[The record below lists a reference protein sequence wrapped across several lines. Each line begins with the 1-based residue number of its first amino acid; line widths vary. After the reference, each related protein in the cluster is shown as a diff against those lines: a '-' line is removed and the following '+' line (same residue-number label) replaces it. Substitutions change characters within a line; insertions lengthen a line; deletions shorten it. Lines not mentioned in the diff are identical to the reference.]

1 MDNITKTLLSG
12 AAISALAAVPAMAAG
27 HAPNMHV
34 AGARI
39 ASLNVKY
46 LGSHYKTD
54 IRDPKKVTHVTTDF
68 TFTGTLHESTAYKHA
83 VTLWKEGWFTR
94 TGTTSASKCITAPNE
109 KAKFKKTKH
118 AKIKAVAVTG
128 TVSIPTFCASN
139 TGQTFYGPQ
148 YTLKDKNATSD
159 SFTGTIVANEKKL
172 SGYIF
177 TIDATTNLTI
187 D

>member
-1 MDNITKTLLSG
+1 MENITKTLLSG

-34 AGARI
+34 AGARN

-46 LGSHYKTD
+46 LGTHYKTD
-54 IRDPKKVTHVTTDF
+54 IKDPKKVTHVTTSF
-68 TFTGTLHESTAYKHA
+68 SFTGTLHESTAYKNA
-83 VTLWKEGWFTR
+83 ITLWHEGWFTR

-109 KAKFKKTKH
+109 TAKFRKTAH
-118 AKIKAVAVTG
+118 ARVKPVAVTG
-128 TVSIPTFCASN
+128 SVSIAGFCALN

-148 YTLKDKNATSD
+148 YTLKDRNATSD
-159 SFTGTIVANEKKL
+159 SFTGKIVANEKKL

-177 TIDATTNLTI
+177 KIDATTSLTI